1 MKTALFP
8 HFAAVLVMAAALA
21 LGPGRALAQS
31 DNPDTVLIS
40 NSVAKVTRADYDT
53 ELLRLPIETRAGFA
67 NNARRVNDLLARMLV
82 QKSLAVQ
89 ARNAKVDTV
98 PENASR
104 IRMEVDRLLGQ
115 LYIER
120 IETEA
125 GAEFDAAKSRYEARA
140 RELYLVD
147 RARFERP
154 EQLVVT
160 HILFDPKKR
169 GADAAKS
176 LAVETRARILA
187 GADMGAL
194 AKAQS
199 DDPSAQTNNG
209 RIDWFGR
216 KEMDTAFADAAFA
229 LKTSGDITEPVQ
241 SQFGWHVIRLEA
253 RRAPE
258 VPPFDQVR
266 EVLLQEQRKR
276 FIDERREAVIAS
288 IRRDAQT
295 QVNREVVDALTPRVD
310 IEAAKRA
317 LGMTPEAPA
326 TAAPPAVPA
335 PR

>member
-1 MKTALFP
+1 MKTAFP
-8 HFAAVLVMAAALA
+8 PNFAVILVMAAALV
-21 LGPGRALAQS
+21 LGPGPALAQS

-67 NNARRVNDLLARMLV
+67 NNPRRVNDLLTRMLV
-82 QKSLAVQ
+82 QKTLAVQ
-89 ARNAKVDTV
+89 ARNAKVDV
-98 PENASR
+98 APENALR
-104 IRMEVDRLLGQ
+104 LRMEVDRLLGQ

-120 IETEA
+120 LEAEA
-125 GAEFDAAKSRYEARA
+125 GAEFDASRSRYEARA
-140 RELYLVD
+140 RELYVID

-169 GADAAKS
+169 GADAAKA
-176 LAVETRARILA
+176 LAFETRAKIVA

-216 KEMDTAFADAAFA
+216 KEMDAAFADAAFA
-229 LKTSGDITEPVQ
+229 LQKSGDVSEPIQ

-258 VPPFDQVR
+258 VPPFEMVR
-266 EVLLQEQRKR
+266 EALLQEQRKK
-276 FIDERREAVIAS
+276 FVDERREAAIAS

-295 QVNREVVDALTPRVD
+295 QVNREAVDALTPRVD
-310 IEAAKRA
+310 IDAAKRA
-317 LGMTPEAPA
+317 LGMVPDAPA
-326 TAAPPAVPA
+326 SAAPSAAPA